1 MCLQK
6 LVLIFSNKNALKLIF
21 KKMRGGGSIWA
32 FEKSNIPVIEDFGRG
47 KTVIGPKTLG
57 TTVLQYQ

>member
-1 MCLQK
+1 MK
-6 LVLIFSNKNALKLIF
+6 
-21 KKMRGGGSIWA
+21 GGGSIWA

-57 TTVLQYQ
+57 TTGLNLIDFKF

>member
-21 KKMRGGGSIWA
+21 KKNEGGGSIWA
-32 FEKSNIPVIEDFGRG
+32 FEKSYIPVIEDFGRV

-57 TTVLQYQ
+57 TTELNM